1 MWTVENLA
9 LIQIICRLS
18 GNFRLKLSWFS
29 HLQKLTYFYAAN
41 LVCTN
46 GIVMRL
52 QRCCAHNGPKLSKPP
67 PSILLLLTILEF
79 LQMELDEDEI
89 FLFIILLH
97 LQLTDAD
104 SFTKI
109 SINAFIFFWKFCML
123 AHPWSLFSWPCRSCS
138 CLPHSLK
145 WVL

>member
-1 MWTVENLA
+1 MGNLA

-29 HLQKLTYFYAAN
+29 HLQKLTYFYVAN

-46 GIVMRL
+46 GIAL
-52 QRCCAHNGPKLSKPP
+52 ETAKELCTQWPKAFKTTAKHSPA
-67 PSILLLLTILEF
+67 SYDTGILEF

-109 SINAFIFFWKFCML
+109 SINAFIFF
-123 AHPWSLFSWPCRSCS
+123 
-138 CLPHSLK
+138 
-145 WVL
+145 

>member
-1 MWTVENLA
+1 
-9 LIQIICRLS
+9 
-18 GNFRLKLSWFS
+18 
-29 HLQKLTYFYAAN
+29 
-41 LVCTN
+41 
-46 GIVMRL
+46 MRL
-52 QRCCAHNGPKLSKPP
+52 QRSCVHNGPKLLKPL

-109 SINAFIFFWKFCML
+109 FINAFIFF
-123 AHPWSLFSWPCRSCS
+123 
-138 CLPHSLK
+138 
-145 WVL
+145 